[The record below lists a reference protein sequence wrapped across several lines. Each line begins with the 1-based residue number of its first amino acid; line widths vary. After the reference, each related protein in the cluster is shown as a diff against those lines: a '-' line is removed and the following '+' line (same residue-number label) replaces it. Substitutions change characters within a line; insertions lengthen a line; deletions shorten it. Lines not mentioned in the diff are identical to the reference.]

1 MDLVSNLT
9 EGGDGKITYLSASPF
24 EIHHILCKLESAQ
37 RHPVFGELIFPDGM
51 TGELVP
57 CIVACHG
64 SRGWAD
70 HHQDHINNWLG
81 AGFAVFC
88 INSFDSR
95 EVDRTVESQ
104 MMVTYAMMLSD
115 AFEALKLLNTHPL
128 IDSGKI
134 AITGWSLGGTVALYS
149 AWKPIAESLA
159 QNGERFVAHMPFY
172 PAAHLRPED
181 NRWQDVPIKIF
192 HGEMDDYTPLSLVQG
207 LIDEVNKIGVSM
219 ELEIY
224 PNSHHSFD
232 SKEEMQWLPNAIKL
246 DERAVQISLEGEM
259 WGEIEEGIKVPL
271 NEPHERLAAFNL
283 VKNVG
288 AHVGGN
294 SDARKRALQGGTE
307 FLQHHL
313 K

>member
-51 TGELVP
+51 AGELVP

-95 EVDRTVESQ
+95 EVDSTVESQ

-246 DERAVQISLEGEM
+246 DERTVQISLEGEM

-283 VKNVG
+283 
-288 AHVGGN
+288 
-294 SDARKRALQGGTE
+294 
-307 FLQHHL
+307 
-313 K
+313 